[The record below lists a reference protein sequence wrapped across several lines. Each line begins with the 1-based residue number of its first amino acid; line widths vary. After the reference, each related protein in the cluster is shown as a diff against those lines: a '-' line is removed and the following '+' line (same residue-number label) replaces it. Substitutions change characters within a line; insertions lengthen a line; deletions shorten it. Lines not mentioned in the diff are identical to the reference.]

1 MFSKC
6 PPNSTAQRPW
16 HQPWYPHLEHLKSS
30 AAQPFDHSGGSG
42 EHPKSHS
49 CADTRLFLEQPA
61 FLFISSSKVT
71 LCFILLFQ
79 QNMAPAWYG
88 GFLPTWWAWDYI
100 SSTGMKTLPLLVKQ
114 HPAVSKTFLLL
125 LPLHHSFSLRI
136 SSSEMMNEAF
146 PVQSQFLVAVCVVP
160 GEKIG
165 IVQRAC
171 SIKTTY
177 KWQASTLNSRLWPFW
192 QAIFVQLECT
202 WEHLWALLTRKKAT
216 QGAL

>member
-1 MFSKC
+1 
-6 PPNSTAQRPW
+6 
-16 HQPWYPHLEHLKSS
+16 
-30 AAQPFDHSGGSG
+30 
-42 EHPKSHS
+42 
-49 CADTRLFLEQPA
+49 
-61 FLFISSSKVT
+61 
-71 LCFILLFQ
+71 
-79 QNMAPAWYG
+79 MAPAWYG

-202 WEHLWALLTRKKAT
+202 WEHLWALLTRKRQHKVPCRIAKLSCSDW
-216 QGAL
+216 GASWPLILWPIGKHYFVRRADVR